1 MSTGFDKLA
10 PWYGILESLL
20 FGSRL
25 QEMRCAYL
33 NQLTRVGNVL
43 LIGEG
48 TGLFLKRLL
57 EVNPEATVDVVESS
71 GGMIDRSRNRIAK
84 KDLCRVN
91 FHKTTLLEFESI
103 QNFDAVCTFFFW
115 DCFEEYQLRMML
127 PAFSKYAKH
136 GSLWIDVDFFELSE
150 GVPKLNLRHF
160 LLIRMLYGF
169 FGLAT
174 GIEAKRI
181 VDIEPMVKQN
191 GFLVTE
197 SRTDKKFPIRAR
209 IFRRTI

>member
-20 FGSRL
+20 FGPRL

-33 NQLTRVGNVL
+33 NQLTRVGSVL

-48 TGLFLKRLL
+48 TGLFLERFLKI
-57 EVNPEATVDVVESS
+57 NPEATVAVVESS
-71 GGMIDRSRNRIAK
+71 SGMIDRSRNRVAS
-84 KDLCRVN
+84 KDLCRIS
-91 FHKTTLLEFESI
+91 FHRTTLLEFETI
-103 QNFDAVCTFFFW
+103 QSFDAVCTFFFW
-115 DCFEEYQLRMML
+115 DCFEEYQLRMLL
-127 PAFSKYAKH
+127 PAFSKYTKR

-150 GVPKLNLRHF
+150 GAPKLNLRHF

-181 VDIEPMVKQN
+181 VEIEPMAKQN
-191 GFLVTE
+191 GFFVTE
-197 SRTDKKFPIRAR
+197 SRTDEKFPIRAR
-209 IFRRTI
+209 IFRRRI